1 MGPVLL
7 FEVLPYSQII
17 EVKRRGL
24 TLVEVM
30 VITSI
35 VALLAVVAIQS
46 LTRSRVVTIESTVI
60 ANLRTLAN
68 SLEMYHSANQQYPG
82 DWQADLYT
90 NVDPDFGPPG
100 FNLPMNGSTL
110 QGYTYTYSPLPSGC
124 TSACIDYTLSSI
136 PQTVGATGTRAF
148 LVDRSGIIR
157 HCVGAG
163 PANVSNQPIGQAPN
177 AC

>member
-1 MGPVLL
+1 MGPVFLV
-7 FEVLPYSQII
+7 ESLPDSQVI

-24 TLVEVM
+24 TLIEVM
-30 VITSI
+30 VVVSI
-35 VALLAVVAIQS
+35 VALLAVVVIQS
-46 LTRSRVVTIESTVI
+46 LTRSRVAAIESTAI

-68 SLEMYHSANQQYPG
+68 SLEMYRSANQQYPG

-90 NVDPDFGPPG
+90 NVEPDFGPPG

-110 QGYTYTYSPLPSGC
+110 QGYTYAYSPLPSGC
-124 TSACIDYTLSSI
+124 TSACTDYTLSSV
-136 PQTVGATGTRAF
+136 PQTVGGTGTRAF
-148 LVDRSGIIR
+148 HVDRSGIIR

-163 PANVSNQPIGQAPN
+163 PADASDQPIEQAPN